1 MNGTSIQEEALRDYK
16 IMLKELV
23 DRRPSGTRLRIANST
38 GTHKSFISQILNP
51 NYRVPLPV
59 QHVPTLMRVCVFSL
73 DEKERFLNLYARAH
87 PDQAGRLFGERRGT
101 QGNIVIAI
109 PEFEDPEIRKHV
121 EDAINAAAENVI
133 ALAQSLDGKKKEAA
147 SR

>member
-1 MNGTSIQEEALRDYK
+1 MSGTSIQEEALRDYK

-59 QHVPTLMRVCVFSL
+59 QHVPTLMRVCVFSPE
-73 DEKERFLNLYARAH
+73 EKQKFLNLYARAH
-87 PDQAGRLFGERRGT
+87 PEQGGRLFGERRGMHD
-101 QGNIVIAI
+101 NIVIAV
-109 PEFEDPEIRKHV
+109 PAFDDPDIRMQVK
-121 EDAINAAAENVI
+121 DAIEAAAENIIV
-133 ALAQSLDGKKKEAA
+133 LAQSLEGKG
-147 SR
+147 